1 MGGGEGGGNG
11 GRDGVAVEEVEV
23 VHAPIIHPQA
33 RVASLKTQ
41 FPQNF
46 DRRKCLSYKGLR
58 LGPHAVI

>member
-11 GRDGVAVEEVEV
+11 GRDGVAVEEGEV

-33 RVASLKTQ
+33 RDASLKTQ

-46 DRRKCLSYKGLR
+46 DRRKCL
-58 LGPHAVI
+58 